1 MSKSSRSSS
10 RSSPRSTNNTRSSS
24 REASKTAHAS
34 PPPHESI
41 DDFDDTFKPDM
52 YARGRAT
59 RRKADPKTTASGAPW
74 VKNGVDYGPARAAI
88 QDLAAWALDL
98 AEREVDEDPSDL
110 KRIRNVRRALL
121 GRSSREPSTR
131 DLMFV
136 AELLARVFDRDLG
149 LGLADQLAIFE
160 QLDLSTAFLPL
171 EMPTPRAPT
180 PLHGRIPTRIPA
192 PTSAEPPT
200 ATVRIRLEPVPIVR
214 IDARTPPPLRYCDDC
229 GRIHELGDHV
239 HLYRNAA

>member
-1 MSKSSRSSS
+1 MSKVSRSSSRSSS
-10 RSSPRSTNNTRSSS
+10 RSTNNIRSSS
-24 REASKTAHAS
+24 REPSNAHS
-34 PPPHESI
+34 SDESL

-59 RRKADPKTTASGAPW
+59 RRKADPKATASGAPW
-74 VKNGVDYGPARAAI
+74 VKNGIDYGPAGAAI
-88 QDLAAWALDL
+88 KDLAAWALDL

-121 GRSSREPSTR
+121 GRSSREPSSR
-131 DLMFV
+131 DVMFV

-160 QLDLSTAFLPL
+160 QLELSTAFLPL
-171 EMPTPRAPT
+171 ELPTPRAPT
-180 PLHGRIPTRIPA
+180 PLHGRIPTRIPS
-192 PTSAEPPT
+192 PTSAEPTT
-200 ATVRIRLEPVPIVR
+200 ATVRIRLEPVPVVR

-229 GRIHELGDHV
+229 GRIHEPGDHV